1 LTIDK
6 NIRLGSAIRE
16 KRRERGFTQFD
27 LSEKAGL
34 DRSHLSLIES
44 GEHHPTKRTVEKIA
58 LALDCTPEEL
68 QWTGDYLAG
77 LSQISYRK
85 IYPGLR
91 ELLNDADA
99 LTLYKITE
107 EEKLALLSI
116 RLQWNNPSKQFFIQ
130 ALLDYRR
137 SRNKRE

>member
-1 LTIDK
+1 L
-6 NIRLGSAIRE
+6 A
-16 KRRERGFTQFD
+16 
-27 LSEKAGL
+27 EKAGI

-58 LALDCTPEEL
+58 QALDCTPEEL

-99 LTLYKITE
+99 LTLYKISE
-107 EEKLALLSI
+107 EEKRALLSI

-137 SRNKRE
+137 SRE